1 MRKLIVSLAAA
12 GAALAFATPA
22 AAQYYPQQQPYGQP
36 YGQPGYG
43 APYGNAYGYNN
54 YGQVRS
60 LQVRLNAIE
69 RQINQ
74 LDRRDRIRDRTA
86 DGLRKEANRIERR
99 LRSAGRN
106 GLNPREANDIQIRIA
121 RLEQQVR
128 YSLGNRYGRNGYNG
142 YGNNGYGNTGQYVDR
157 DRDGRDD
164 RYEDDQGRDRD
175 D

>member
-1 MRKLIVSLAAA
+1 MRNVMISLAAA
-12 GAALAFATPA
+12 ASALAFASPA
-22 AAQYYPQQQPYGQP
+22 AAQYFPQPQPYGQP
-36 YGQPGYG
+36 YGYG

-69 RQINQ
+69 RQINR

-86 DGLRKEANRIERR
+86 DRLRNEANRIERR
-99 LRSAGRN
+99 LRSAARN
-106 GLNPREANDIQIRIA
+106 GLNPYEANAIQIRIA

-128 YSLGNRYGRNGYNG
+128 YSLASGYGNRGWNGYNG
-142 YGNNGYGNTGQYVDR
+142 NNGYYDR
-157 DRDGRDD
+157 DRDGRND
-164 RYEDDQGRDRD
+164 RYEDDQGQDHD